1 MDNDR
6 QHRFGTG
13 CARVWLSCAAMAFAV
28 AATAQTSGGLV
39 GFSGQRWSTDYG
51 IGRGRCERDRI
62 VVTGSDARRDLVAE
76 HQEHLRNR
84 TVGII
89 GARSSGLLL
98 STRTPRAAGPLD
110 ERDRACI
117 GHVLELGT
125 VGRDVSWTNPAAR
138 LGYVATLRDEPLP
151 AGQTRCRVLLLTTL
165 PAAAPGAVPLTA
177 RRNVERLVACE
188 TGGGAW
194 SFR

>member
-1 MDNDR
+1 MDSV
-6 QHRFGTG
+6 TWPWA
-13 CARVWLSCAAMAFAV
+13 ARLASTLLGGLLLAGPAW
-28 AATAQTSGGLV
+28 AQAQPGLV

-51 IGRGRCERDRI
+51 IARGRCDRDRI
-62 VVTGSDARRDLVAE
+62 VVMGGDARRDLVAE
-76 HQEHLRNR
+76 HNEHLRNR

-98 STRTPRAAGPLD
+98 STRMPRSLGALD

-125 VGRDVSWTNPAAR
+125 VGREVAWTNAAAR
-138 LGYVATLRDEPLP
+138 LGYVAALRDEPLP

-165 PAAAPGAVPLTA
+165 PAAAPGAAAITA

>member
-1 MDNDR
+1 MDKLR
-6 QHRFGTG
+6 WFGA
-13 CARVWLSCAAMAFAV
+13 ARILPALAGAGLLAAGPAWSQ
-28 AATAQTSGGLV
+28 AQAGLV

-51 IGRGRCERDRI
+51 VRSGRCDSERI

-76 HQEHLRNR
+76 HDEHLRNR

-98 STRTPRAAGPLD
+98 STRTPRTVGALD

-125 VGRDVSWTNPAAR
+125 VGRDVRWSNATSR

-165 PAAAPGAVPLTA
+165 PAAAPGAAPLTA